1 MLEHSFLFAIG
12 GSPANAGEGN
22 PLAAMFPMVLIF
34 LVFYFVAFR
43 PMQAK
48 QKKLEAVVAAL
59 KPGDRVII
67 NPGIFAVVVSL
78 EADSVHVRV
87 DDKTK
92 IRVLK
97 SAVAGLQDPTSET
110 EKK

>member
-1 MLEHSFLFAIG
+1 MLKHSFLFAIG

-43 PMQAK
+43 PKQAE
-48 QKKLEAVVAAL
+48 QARLEKMVTAL

-67 NPGIFAVVVSL
+67 NPGIFAVVVSV
-78 EADSVHVRV
+78 ENDSMHVRV

-97 SAVAGLQDPTSET
+97 SAVAGLQDQTSET